1 MREGMVPTVLMLQ
14 GFIGH
19 HHHVGWSSEE
29 SLGSLVLTLQMVVGH
44 HEGYQNGFRLFS
56 TALAELSFYH
66 ISYF

>member
-1 MREGMVPTVLMLQ
+1 MPIVLMLQ
-14 GFIGH
+14 VFTGYH
-19 HHHVGWSSEE
+19 HHEGWRSEE
-29 SLGSLVLTLQMVVGH
+29 SLGSLVLTLQTVVGH